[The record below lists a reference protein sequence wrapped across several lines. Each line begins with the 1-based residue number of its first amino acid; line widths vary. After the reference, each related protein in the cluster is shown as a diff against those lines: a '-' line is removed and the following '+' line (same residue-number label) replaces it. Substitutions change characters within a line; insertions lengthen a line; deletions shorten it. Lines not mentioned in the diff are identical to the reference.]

1 MDTSTITS
9 KGQVTIP
16 ASLRKRLGLITGQ
29 RVAFDLR
36 NGHIVLDP
44 VKDDISASFGVLK
57 AARHASSDAMDHA
70 IEQGINARFKQ
81 ATGSGSDSGKP

>member
-9 KGQVTIP
+9 KGQITIP
-16 ASLRKRLGLITGQ
+16 AKLRKRLGLMPGQ

-44 VKDDISASFGVLK
+44 VKDDITASFGVLK
-57 AARHASSDAMDHA
+57 ADQHVSSDAMDHA
-70 IEQGINARFKQ
+70 VEQAANARFKQ
-81 ATGSGSDSGKP
+81 AMDVDPGKP